1 MRDAIPRKPIRSFV
15 LRQGRITDAQRSA
28 LERLWPRY
36 GVTLGDVRLDLA
48 AMFGRVSPVI
58 LDIGFGNGDALVELA
73 TTHPDKNFLGVEVH
87 RPGVGALLLKL
98 EAGDLRNA
106 RVVIADVN
114 DVLAQLAPGSLDGV
128 HLFFPDPWPKK
139 RHHKRRLMQPT
150 FATRLH
156 DALKPGG
163 YLHCATDWE
172 DYAMQ
177 MRDVLEATPGF
188 SNVSGPGCYIDRPAS
203 RPQTRFEQRGVAAG
217 RIVRDLLFRRR

>member
-1 MRDAIPRKPIRSFV
+1 M
-15 LRQGRITDAQRSA
+15 TDAQRSA

-36 GVTLGDVRLDLA
+36 GVTLGDARLDLA

-73 TTHPDKNFLGVEVH
+73 TTHPDRNFLAVEVH

-98 EAGDLRNA
+98 EAGDLGNV

-150 FATRLH
+150 FARRLH

-188 SNVSGPGCYIDRPAS
+188 SNVAGPGCYIDRPAS